1 MLWKKV
7 GDEDIREAVRASVVK
22 MSLSFHLEAK
32 MNLRVFLECFFST
45 LSWNLLKEKT
55 EIQGFP
61 RPLLFFIFF
70 YISKLFFANSVAH
83 CWMTVEN
90 AFQEKIQVTS
100 MQLNFSQWDCT
111 TLLQLNHCPDC
122 AENHSEDQSEEVE
135 LSLSLRKASR
145 VQNASGTRCIDFK
158 PTQTKHSYKYQ
169 ISLQSLFNFC
179 SQLKSI

>member
-1 MLWKKV
+1 
-7 GDEDIREAVRASVVK
+7 

-32 MNLRVFLECFFST
+32 MSFFGVFFQHIILEFVERENRNPGISKAT
-45 LSWNLLKEKT
+45 A
-55 EIQGFP
+55 I
-61 RPLLFFIFF
+61 FIFF
-70 YISKLFFANSVAH
+70 YISKLLFANSVAH